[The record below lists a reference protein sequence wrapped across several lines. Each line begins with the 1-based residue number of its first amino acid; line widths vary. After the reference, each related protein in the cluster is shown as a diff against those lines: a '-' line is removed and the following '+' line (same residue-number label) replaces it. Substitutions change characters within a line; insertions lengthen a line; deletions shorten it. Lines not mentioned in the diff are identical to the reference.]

1 TPLTV
6 VIFGAS
12 GDLTSRK
19 LIPAFFNLAQKGR
32 LPAEAKILGTA
43 RTPFTDDAF
52 REHLAD
58 KVKYMLTGAG
68 EPFDAAK
75 WAEFAQRLHY
85 VAADAT
91 KPGGL
96 DPLKDWFK
104 ANEGAAGGRRLY
116 YLSVSPEIYP
126 ELAGHLG
133 EAGMNKEDGGFRR
146 LVIEKPF
153 GHDRAS

>member
-1 TPLTV
+1 MATPLTV

-32 LPAEAKILGTA
+32 LPAEAKILGSS

-58 KVKYMLTGAG
+58 KTRYMFSGSG
-68 EPFDAAK
+68 EPFDPAK
-75 WAEFAQRLHY
+75 WAEFANRLHY

-96 DPLKDWFK
+96 NPVLDWFK
-104 ANEGAAGGRRLY
+104 ANEGPGG
-116 YLSVSPEIYP
+116 
-126 ELAGHLG
+126 G
-133 EAGMNKEDGGFRR
+133 
-146 LVIEKPF
+146 
-153 GHDRAS
+153 